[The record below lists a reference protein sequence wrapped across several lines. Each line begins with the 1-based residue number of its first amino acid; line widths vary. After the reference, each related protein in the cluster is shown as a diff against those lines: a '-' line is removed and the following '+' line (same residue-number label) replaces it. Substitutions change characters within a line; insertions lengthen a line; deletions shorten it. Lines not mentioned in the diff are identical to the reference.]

1 MGLIDMIEFL
11 SGDFAS
17 FSEIMGKT
25 AVSVERVDGLHD
37 YNEGIR
43 FVFGDESVYHL
54 VHHQDCCESVYIED
68 IEGDLD
74 NLVGSPITMA
84 DESYSEGEEN
94 DYGSSTWSFYRF
106 ATVKGY
112 ATIRFYGSSNG
123 YYSESAGFYRVA

>member
-1 MGLIDMIEFL
+1 MGLRDMIEFL
-11 SGDFAS
+11 SGDFGS
-17 FSEIMGKT
+17 FEELVGKT
-25 AVSVERVDGLHD
+25 ALSVGRVEQLAD

-43 FVFGDESVYHL
+43 FAFDDGSVYHL
-54 VHHQDCCESVYIED
+54 VHHQDCCESVDIED
-68 IEGDLD
+68 IDGDLD

-123 YYSESAGFYRVA
+123 YYSESARLYRIA